1 MSSRDAF
8 LDFQRLSRK
17 SKNWRFRWPRT
28 CEKIAIFA
36 NFSVLHILP
45 PNEWIF
51 TFQLSWCQV
60 GMLSLIFKGFP
71 ENQKNWR
78 FRWPRTCEKIAIF
91 ANFSVLHIL
100 PPNEWIFTF
109 QLSWCQSRDA
119 FLDFQRLSRKSK
131 NWRFRWPR
139 TCEKLQF
146 LLISVFCIFC
156 PQMSEFYIS
165 VVLMSSRDAFLD
177 FQRLSRKSK
186 KLKISMTADLRKN
199 CNFC

>member
-17 SKNWRFRWPRT
+17 SKKLKISMTADLRKIAIFANFSVLHILPPNEWIFTFQLSWCQVGMLSLSFQRLSRKSKKWRFRWPRT

-60 GMLSLIFKGFP
+60 GCFP
-71 ENQKNWR
+71 WFSKAFQKIK
-78 FRWPRTCEKIAIF
+78 KI
-91 ANFSVLHIL
+91 
-100 PPNEWIFTF
+100 E
-109 QLSWCQSRDA
+109 
-119 FLDFQRLSRKSK
+119 DFDDRGPAK
-131 NWRFRWPR
+131 
-139 TCEKLQF
+139 KLQF

-156 PQMSEFYIS
+156 PQMSEFLHFS
-165 VVLMSSRDAFLD
+165 CPDV
-177 FQRLSRKSK
+177 K
-186 KLKISMTADLRKN
+186 
-199 CNFC
+199 

>member
-1 MSSRDAF
+1 MNFYISVVLMSSRDAF

-17 SKNWRFRWPRT
+17 SKKLKISMTAT

-71 ENQKNWR
+71 ENQKI
-78 FRWPRTCEKIAIF
+78 E
-91 ANFSVLHIL
+91 
-100 PPNEWIFTF
+100 
-109 QLSWCQSRDA
+109 
-119 FLDFQRLSRKSK
+119 DFDDRGPAK
-131 NWRFRWPR
+131 
-139 TCEKLQF
+139 KLQF

-177 FQRLSRKSK
+177 FQRLPENQKNWRFRWPRTCE
-186 KLKISMTADLRKN
+186 KIA
-199 CNFC
+199 NFC

>member
-1 MSSRDAF
+1 MNFYISVVLMSSRDAF

-17 SKNWRFRWPRT
+17 SKKLKISMTADLR
-28 CEKIAIFA
+28 KIAIFA

-45 PNEWIF
+45 QMSEF
-51 TFQLSWCQV
+51 LH
-60 GMLSLIFKGFP
+60 
-71 ENQKNWR
+71 
-78 FRWPRTCEKIAIF
+78 
-91 ANFSVLHIL
+91 SVVLM
-100 PPNEWIFTF
+100 
-109 QLSWCQSRDA
+109 SSRDA
-119 FLDFQRLSRKSK
+119 FLDFQSFPENQK

-146 LLISVFCIFC
+146 LLISVFCIFA
-156 PQMSEFYIS
+156 PKWVNFYIS